1 MKLLYLVIFATLLSC
16 NSNGKSR
23 LDSRKEHEVTSMSM
37 EIFDSLDSLQNVF
50 SNQNIKFEAIDI
62 DSLKSEWH
70 LVLMDSIENAILFA
84 QDTDSLFKIIN
95 ADQFEY
101 LQFKKDSL
109 AKRIVSDSK
118 SLLNNFIYEKDDFQ
132 EVAFF
137 YHKRW
142 GKRWPRRKTITATAI
157 DNGQYLLASNYF
169 NEDWLFHTSVSMI
182 IGDEKYNSPI
192 VPRYHKD
199 NRTEVVSGGVWEV
212 VVYRNDQ
219 FLKKIAESQNEE
231 IKLRFNGDQYYSD
244 QNLNKG
250 DLNALKDVYSLI
262 LLLKEN
268 KNLVD
273 SLVSK

>member
-1 MKLLYLVIFATLLSC
+1 M
-16 NSNGKSR
+16 
-23 LDSRKEHEVTSMSM
+23 
-37 EIFDSLDSLQNVF
+37 
-50 SNQNIKFEAIDI
+50 
-62 DSLKSEWH
+62 
-70 LVLMDSIENAILFA
+70 
-84 QDTDSLFKIIN
+84 
-95 ADQFEY
+95 
-101 LQFKKDSL
+101 
-109 AKRIVSDSK
+109 
-118 SLLNNFIYEKDDFQ
+118 
-132 EVAFF
+132 
-137 YHKRW
+137 
-142 GKRWPRRKTITATAI
+142 
-157 DNGQYLLASNYF
+157 LLASNYF